1 MAMTTELAPPVAPS
15 PVLRGGFWERALALV
30 VDSCVLL
37 VPTTVIG
44 VILNNQ
50 SSAFGVN
57 LLINLAYFSYFW
69 SSAGGGQTLGMR
81 VFGLRLVKDD
91 GSPLSFVIAIVRW
104 FALLVSFLALG
115 IGVLWVAFTAQK
127 KGWHDLIAGT
137 SVLMEE
143 PVPHPVQVT
152 FERPATNGR
161 FWAIP
166 VLGILARL
174 VLLIP
179 HLIVLYFVGMCV
191 FAAVVILWIPVL
203 VNGRYPAWGY
213 RLVGGYIRWS
223 ARLSAYMYGLTDR
236 YPTPF
241 DRNG

>member
-1 MAMTTELAPPVAPS
+1 MAMTTVSAPPAAPV
-15 PVLRGGFWERALALV
+15 PVLRGGFWERALAYV
-30 VDSCVLL
+30 VDACVLL
-37 VPTTVIG
+37 VPTIIVNVVI
-44 VILNNQ
+44 NNQ
-50 SSAFGVN
+50 SIAFGVN

-69 SSAGGGQTLGMR
+69 SAAGGGQTLGMR
-81 VFGLRLVKDD
+81 VFGLRVVKDD
-91 GSPLSFVIAIVRW
+91 GTPLTLIGGIVRW
-104 FALLVSFLALG
+104 FGLVVALIALG
-115 IGVLWVAFTAQK
+115 IGVLWVAFTTDK

-143 PVPHPVQVT
+143 PRPYPVQVT

-166 VLGILARL
+166 FLGILARV

-179 HLIVLYFVGMCV
+179 HLVVLYFVGICV
-191 FAAVVILWIPVL
+191 FGAVLVLWIPVL

-223 ARLSAYMYGLTDR
+223 ARLSSFTYGLTDR